1 MLKTVKD
8 EENNNLKVSIIIP
21 CRNEEKHIDKCLDS
35 VIDQDYPKE
44 SLEVLVID
52 GMSKDKTKKIIEG
65 YSHKYHFIRYL
76 ENSKKI
82 TPCALNIG
90 IKNAKGEI
98 IIRMDAHAKY
108 EKDYISK
115 CVKYLND
122 YNVDNV
128 GGNMITLP
136 IEDSLIG
143 RSIVKVLTNKFG
155 VGNSAFRT
163 GSKEPKFVDTVFG
176 GCYRKEIFD
185 KIGLFNE
192 NLSSSQDMEFNLRL
206 IRSGGKILLVPD
218 IISYYYTRSN
228 LVSFIKNNF
237 RNGFWVVY
245 PLKFVKIPLRWRHYI
260 PLAFVSVLLGL
271 ALLALYWRIF
281 GYLFLF
287 TMGFYLLT
295 NAFFSAKVVVSE
307 KKRRYFFIMI
317 LTFTIFHLSYGFGS
331 MVGLVKVLFSK
342 NFWSMHLRKD
352 NIYV

>member
-1 MLKTVKD
+1 MVKNIEDEKNNKLKI
-8 EENNNLKVSIIIP
+8 SIIIP
-21 CRNEEKHIDKCLDS
+21 CRNEEKYINKCLDS
-35 VIDQDYPKE
+35 VINQDYSKE
-44 SLEVLVID
+44 ILEVLVID
-52 GMSKDKTKKIIEG
+52 GMSKDNTKKILED
-65 YSHKYHFIRYL
+65 YSHRYHFIRYL
-76 ENSKKI
+76 ENPKKI

-108 EKDYISK
+108 EKYYISK
-115 CVKYLND
+115 CVKYLNE

-136 IEDSLIG
+136 IEDTLIG
-143 RSIVKVLTNKFG
+143 RSIVKVLTSKFG

-176 GCYRKEIFD
+176 GCYRKEVFD

-218 IISYYYTRSN
+218 ILSYYYTRSN
-228 LVSFIKNNF
+228 PVSFIKNNF
-237 RNGFWVVY
+237 RNGFWAVY

-260 PLAFVSVLLGL
+260 PLAFVSALLGS
-271 ALLALYWRIF
+271 ALLAFYWRIF
-281 GYLFLF
+281 GYFFLF
-287 TMGFYLLT
+287 ITGLYLLG
-295 NAFFSAKVVVSE
+295 NAFFSAKIVVSE
-307 KKRRYFFIMI
+307 KNWRYFFITI

-342 NFWSMHLRKD
+342 NFWSIHLRKD
-352 NIYV
+352 NIYT